1 MEYIIHYYGLKSYSK
16 VKPVSSINEEAIL
29 KAKSIRQSI
38 GEQKYHRQQWNSIP
52 ATIDKEKHQ
61 LHRECYLKF
70 TLVNSKKHVEKSEM
84 RNSSRSP
91 SGGFS

>member
-16 VKPVSSINEEAIL
+16 VKPVSSIKEEAIL

-61 LHRECYLKF
+61 LHREC
-70 TLVNSKKHVEKSEM
+70 KKQQETRGKE
-84 RNSSRSP
+84 
-91 SGGFS
+91 

>member
-1 MEYIIHYYGLKSYSK
+1 MHYYGLKSYSK

-38 GEQKYHRQQWNSIP
+38 GEQKYHRQQCNSIL
-52 ATIDKEKHQ
+52 ATIGKEKNQ

-84 RNSSRSP
+84 RTSSRSP
-91 SGGFS
+91 SGGLS